1 MNLAFFSGNEV
12 FWKTRWEDGGRTLVT
27 YKETHANAKIDPQ
40 LTTWTGTWR
49 DPRFSPPADGGK
61 PENAL
66 TGQLF
71 SVNAGATTAI
81 RVPAADGKMRFWR
94 NTTIATQ
101 AAGATATLPD
111 GTLGYEWDVDPDNG
125 FRPAGAF
132 RLSATSVANAPGL
145 VDYGSTFSPQTI
157 EHNMTLYR
165 AASGARVFGAG
176 TVQWAWGLDASHDRG
191 SAAADVR
198 MQQATLN
205 LLADM
210 GAQPS
215 TLQSGLVA
223 ATASADATRPTS
235 TITAPANNGTVQ
247 PNSTVTISGTAA
259 DTGGGVVGGVEV
271 STDGGETWH
280 RANGRAAWTYSWN
293 VGSGGTYNLRSRA
306 VDDSGNLETVGAGI
320 TVTAGSGSATC
331 PCTIWGTGATPD
343 KPAETTD
350 TVAVEVGA
358 KFRTTTAGKVA
369 GVRFYK
375 GATNTGTHVGHLW
388 SRDGHAARARPRSP
402 TRRRRAG
409 SRSRFATPD
418 RRRREHD
425 LRRLLPRPERQL
437 REQRRLL
444 RGRRRRQRP
453 AARAARRRGRRQ
465 RRLRLRRERHRS
477 RTRPG
482 ARRTTGSTCCL
493 RDGRR
498 SPPTRRRRPSPSVTP
513 ARGATGVATGV
524 NATARFSEPMTA
536 STVNATTVTCA
547 TRRRTAVPA
556 SVSYDAATPDRH
568 ARPDRGAGRLDHVHR
583 DGQGRE
589 RRREGRSPATR
600 SRPTTPGRSRRAR

>member
-1 MNLAFFSGNEV
+1 MVRWLERNGYDVSYASGLDSDRSPAELLEHETFLSVGHDEYWSGAQRANVEAARAAGVNLAFFSGNEV

-27 YKETHANAKIDPQ
+27 YKETHANAKIDPL

-111 GTLGYEWDVDPDNG
+111 GTLGYEWDMDPDNG

-165 AASGARVFGAG
+165 AAGGARVFGAG

-205 LLADM
+205 LFADM

-223 ATASADATRPTS
+223 ATSSADAARPTS
-235 TITAPANNGTVQ
+235 AITAPANNGTVQ
-247 PNSTVTISGTAA
+247 PNSTVTVSGTAA

-271 STDGGETWH
+271 STDGGESWH
-280 RANGRAAWTYSWN
+280 RANGRAAWTYSWS

-350 TVAVEVGA
+350 TASIEVGT

-388 SRDGHAARARPRSP
+388 SAHGHAARHGHVLERDGVGLA
-402 TRRRRAG
+402 AG
-409 SRSRFATPD
+409 ALRDPD

-425 LRRLLPRPERQL
+425 VRHLLLRPERQL

-465 RRLRLRRERHRS
+465 RRLPLRRERHRS

-482 ARRTTGSTCCL
+482 ARRTTGSTCCS
-493 RDGRR
+493 RRAR
-498 SPPTRRRRPSPSVTP
+498 SPPTRRLRPSPTSP
-513 ARGATGVATGV
+513 RRAAR
-524 NATARFSEPMTA
+524 
-536 STVNATTVTCA
+536 
-547 TRRRTAVPA
+547 PA
-556 SVSYDAATPDRH
+556 S
-568 ARPDRGAGRLDHVHR
+568 RPA
-583 DGQGRE
+583 
-589 RRREGRSPATR
+589 
-600 SRPTTPGRSRRAR
+600 